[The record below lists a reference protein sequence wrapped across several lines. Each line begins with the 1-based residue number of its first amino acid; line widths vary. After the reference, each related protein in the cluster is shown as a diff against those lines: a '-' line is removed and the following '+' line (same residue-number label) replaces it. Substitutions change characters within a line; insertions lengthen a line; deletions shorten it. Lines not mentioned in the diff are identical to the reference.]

1 MKRLSTN
8 EIRKMWLDFFNENDH
23 YIEESKSLVPVNDKS
38 LLFIN
43 SGVATLKK
51 YFDGTEQPPSNRIT
65 NSQKSIRTNDI
76 ENVGLTS
83 RHHTLFEM
91 LGNFSIGDYFKD
103 EAIEMAWDILTN
115 EKWFAFDP
123 EKLYVTVHPNDHQ
136 THEKW
141 LSLGVKESHIVALE
155 ENFWEIGE
163 GPGGPNT
170 EIFFDRGEKYDD
182 RDVIGLLAEDL
193 ENDRIIEIWNIVF
206 SQYNCNPAIPQTE
219 YEELPQKNIDTGMGL
234 ERMACVMQEVETNF
248 ETDNFKIII
257 DELVS
262 KTNIAYAERKMAYRV
277 ISDHV
282 RALTFAIADGALP
295 SNEGRGYVI
304 RRILRRGV
312 KYGYKDLNLASPFMY
327 QLVDKVIE
335 VMSEFYPYL
344 EENKEFIKEVIE
356 IEEEKFFQTISE
368 GIVLLE
374 KEFKS
379 MDTKVLSGAVAFK
392 LYDTFGFP
400 IELTEELTVEA
411 GYEIDKDGF
420 KENLEEQRNRARNAI
435 HGNDAM
441 SKQNTF
447 AKTIEVASKFIGY
460 ETTECITEIVY
471 ITDMNTEFTSST
483 QDQEVWVVLK
493 EMPFYAE
500 SGGQVGDSGWIN
512 DIVVLDTKKLPNGQH
527 AIKIIGEVT
536 MGMQVVAKVDEIRRN
551 TITKNHSATH
561 MLHLSLQ
568 KFVGTHAKQAGS
580 LQDDLKTRFD
590 FTNLKRLDE
599 DEIAAIEADVNTQIN
614 AANPVEINEMSIDAA
629 KAMGANALF
638 GEKYGDVV
646 RVVKIGDAIELCG
659 GTHVENSKEIGYFH
673 ILSESGIG
681 SGVRRIEAITGD
693 LVVNYANELAA
704 SANEL
709 ILDAKQSIAAKNVIS
724 VNEIEQLINKISR
737 LIPTYNA
744 GLETLKQELEAI
756 LSANEELKKL
766 LKSEAKDANKNLAE
780 DLMSQVKQANGVNRL
795 DVELEDVNMKEVR
808 SLSDDLINRM
818 QSGILV
824 IQASEGNKVSVI
836 VKVSNDVAK
845 KNPANEILKAIIE
858 PFNGRGGGKPTMAQ
872 GGYSK

>member
-8 EIRKMWLDFFNENDH
+8 EIRKMWLDFFSEHNH

-123 EKLYVTVHPNDHQ
+123 DKLYVTVHPNDHQ

-141 LSLGVKESHIVALE
+141 LSLGVKETHIVALT

-170 EIFFDRGEKYDD
+170 EVFYDRGQEFDD

-206 SQYNCNPAIPQTE
+206 SQYNCNPEIPQSE

-262 KTNIAYAERKMAYRV
+262 KTGIGYSEKKMAYRV

-312 KYGYKDLNLASPFMY
+312 KYGYKDLNLTSPFMY
-327 QLVDKVIE
+327 QLVDKVID

-344 EENKEFIKEVIE
+344 DENKSFIKEVIE
-356 IEEEKFFQTISE
+356 VEEEKFFQTISD

-374 KEFKS
+374 KEFKMMS
-379 MDTKVLSGAVAFK
+379 SDVVSGNVAFK

-400 IELTEELTVEA
+400 IELTEELSVEA
-411 GYEIDKDGF
+411 GYKVDTLGF
-420 KENLEEQRNRARNAI
+420 EENLEDQRMRARNAI
-435 HGNDAM
+435 HGNGAM

-447 AKTIEVASKFIGY
+447 AKTITVKSEFIGY
-460 ETTECITEIVY
+460 EKTKCNTEIEF
-471 ITDMNTEFTSST
+471 ITDMNTELEST
-483 QDQEVWVVLK
+483 EPEQEVWVVLK
-493 EMPFYAE
+493 QTPFYAE
-500 SGGQVGDSGWIN
+500 SGGQVGDTGLIN
-512 DIVVLDTKKLPNGQH
+512 DLVVLDTKKLPNGQH
-527 AIKIIGEVT
+527 AMKVIGRVT
-536 MGMQVVAKVDEIRRN
+536 KGMSVVAVVDQKRRN
-551 TITKNHSATH
+551 VITKNHSATH
-561 MLHLSLQ
+561 LLHLSLH
-568 KFVGTHAKQAGS
+568 KLVGNHAKQAGS
-580 LQDDLKTRFD
+580 LQDELKTRFD
-590 FTNLKRLDE
+590 FTNLKRLD
-599 DEIAAIEADVNTQIN
+599 DDKIAQIEADVNLQIN
-614 AANPVEINEMSIDAA
+614 EKNTVEIEEMSIDAA
-629 KAMGANALF
+629 KSMGANALF
-638 GEKYGDVV
+638 GEKYGDIV
-646 RVVKIGDAIELCG
+646 RVVKIGDSIELCG
-659 GTHVENSKEIGYFH
+659 GTHVENSNEIKYFH

-693 LVVNYANELAA
+693 LVVEYANELMDNA
-704 SANEL
+704 SKLIVSSKQAIADKKVLSTTEL
-709 ILDAKQSIAAKNVIS
+709 
-724 VNEIEQLINKISR
+724 EQLIVKISR
-737 LIPTYNA
+737 LIPTYEN
-744 GLETLKQELEAI
+744 GLAELKNELEKI
-756 LSANEELKKL
+756 LLKNEELKKI

-780 DLMSQVKQANGVNRL
+780 DLMKQIKVVDGVNRL
-795 DVELEDVNMKEVR
+795 EVELEDVKMKEVR

-818 QSGILV
+818 GTGILV
-824 IQASEGNKVSVI
+824 IQATEENKVSVI
-836 VKVSNDVAK
+836 VKVSPDAAK
-845 KNPANEILKAIIE
+845 QNPANQILKAIID

-872 GGYSK
+872 GGYTK

>member
-1 MKRLSTN
+1 MKKLSTN
-8 EIRKMWLDFFNENDH
+8 EIRQMWLDFFSEHNH

-91 LGNFSIGDYFKD
+91 LGNFSIGDYFKE

-115 EKWFAFDP
+115 ERWFGFDP
-123 EKLYVTVHPNDHQ
+123 LKLYVTIHPNDHQ

-141 LSLGVKESHIVALE
+141 LSLGVLESHIVALE

-170 EIFFDRGEKYDD
+170 EIFFDRGESYDK
-182 RDVIGLLAEDL
+182 RDVIGLLEKDL

-206 SQYNCNPAIPQTE
+206 SQYNCNPNIAQSE

-234 ERMACVMQEVETNF
+234 ERMACVIQEVETNF

-257 DELVS
+257 DELEKQTGIS
-262 KTNIAYAERKMAYRV
+262 YEDKKMAYRV

-312 KYGYKDLNLASPFMY
+312 KYGYKDLNLTSPFMY

-335 VMSEFYPYL
+335 VMVGFYPYL
-344 EENKEFIKEVIE
+344 NENKAFIKEVIE
-356 IEEEKFFQTISE
+356 IEEAKFFQTISD

-374 KEFKS
+374 KEFEAMS
-379 MDTKVLSGAVAFK
+379 SNVLSGAVAFK

-400 IELTEELTVEA
+400 IELTEELTLEA
-411 GYEIDKDGF
+411 GFTIDKESF
-420 KENLEEQRNRARNAI
+420 KENLEEQRNRARSAI
-435 HGNDAM
+435 HSNDAM

-447 AKTIEVASKFIGY
+447 AKTIDVNSKFVGY
-460 ETTECITEIVY
+460 EKTECTTEIVY
-471 ITDMNTEFTSST
+471 ITDMSIELEKTAINNPA
-483 QDQEVWVVLK
+483 WIILK
-493 EMPFYAE
+493 ETPFYAE
-500 SGGQVGDSGWIN
+500 SGGQIGDIGKLN
-512 DIVVLDTKKLPNGQH
+512 DINVLDTKKLPNGQH
-527 AIKIIGEVT
+527 ALKVIGELKR
-536 MGMQVVAKVDEIRRN
+536 GEKVKATIDKERRAQ
-551 TITKNHSATH
+551 ITKNHSATH
-561 MLHLSLQ
+561 LLHLSLQ
-568 KFVGTHAKQAGS
+568 KLVGTHAKQAGS
-580 LQDDLKTRFD
+580 LQDESKTRFD
-590 FTNLKRLDE
+590 FTNLKGLTENQINR
-599 DEIAAIEADVNTQIN
+599 IEADVNHQIN
-614 AANPVEINEMSIDAA
+614 EANSVIIKEMPIDEA
-629 KAMGANALF
+629 KKMGANALF
-638 GEKYGDVV
+638 GEKYGDIV
-646 RVVKIGDAIELCG
+646 RVVKIGESIELCG
-659 GTHVENSKEIGYFH
+659 GTHVTNSQEIEYFH

-693 LVVNYANELAA
+693 LVVKYAKELATNSQNLIQDA
-704 SANEL
+704 QKIIESNKIVSTSA
-709 ILDAKQSIAAKNVIS
+709 
-724 VNEIEQLINKISR
+724 IEQLINKIER
-737 LIPTYNA
+737 LITTYND
-744 GLETLKQELEAI
+744 GLAECLKQLKEI
-756 LSANEELKKL
+756 LIANDELKKQ
-766 LKSEAKDANKNLAE
+766 LKIQAQDANKYLAE
-780 DLMSQVKQANGVNRL
+780 ELMNQVNIENGVKHL
-795 DVELEDVNMKEVR
+795 DVELDNMNMKDVR

-818 QSGILV
+818 QSGVLV
-824 IQASEGNKVSVI
+824 IKAAEDNKVSVI
-836 VKVSNDVAK
+836 VKVSEDIAK
-845 KNPANEILKAIIE
+845 IHPANAILKQIIE
-858 PFNGRGGGKPTMAQ
+858 PHNGRGGGKLTMAQ
-872 GGYSK
+872 GGYVK